1 MFCFKGVKCIDSE
14 RLMNNLACYCTF
26 VPNLANNFYI
36 RSLKGN
42 FVRNFKHMQTRKNL
56 ILILAS
62 VGTFVEAL
70 DIAIINLTIPAI
82 QEQFGIGSDSVQWL
96 QTLYVLFFGGFLII
110 GGKLSDQVGRKKIFL
125 WGAALFMLTSLGAG
139 LSTDFIMLAVFRALQ
154 GLGAALIMP
163 AALSLV
169 TNTFRETQERN
180 RALGVFSSFAAIGSG
195 SGLSIGGIIS
205 TYLSWHWVFLINVP
219 ILLVTLVLAVFYLP
233 VDEKPAVRA
242 KTDTVSGI
250 LLVLGLLS
258 LTYGTHELMHI
269 AQQPLLLGGSLL
281 LAVALLVIVFIRLRS
296 VAEPLIDLQLFRNTA
311 LVVSNL
317 AFFTLGAFFI
327 GFLFLISLMLQKDMG
342 HTAAAAGLMLVP
354 FSILSALVAKFVLPQ
369 ISKLL
374 NPVRMGILGWS
385 CMFLGAVSLF
395 VSVYTG
401 HPVWLVLLGAACI
414 SGIGMTFCF
423 TSLSVL
429 GIRGVDPACYGIASS
444 LTSTSY
450 FLGAGIGLSFMTL
463 LSQLFPSEWVVG
475 GLSIGILV
483 VYALLAIGLLVYL
496 ILTDQK
502 VRQSNLAVS

>member
-1 MFCFKGVKCIDSE
+1 
-14 RLMNNLACYCTF
+14 
-26 VPNLANNFYI
+26 
-36 RSLKGN
+36 
-42 FVRNFKHMQTRKNL
+42 MQTRKNL

-125 WGAALFMLTSLGAG
+125 WGAALFMLTSLAAG

-269 AQQPLLLGGSLL
+269 AQQPLLVGGSLL

-385 CMFLGAVSLF
+385 CMFLGAVFLF